1 MFNYFHEEI
10 SYNAKVM
17 YFVIVLFHIYHKYI
31 IGIYKY
37 MYSYTLIWKN
47 LSYIDFIFF
56 FQFPTFYIAFS
67 ILNVKLYETI
77 Y

>member
-1 MFNYFHEEI
+1 
-10 SYNAKVM
+10 M
-17 YFVIVLFHIYHKYI
+17 YFVVVMFHTYHKYI

-67 ILNVKLYETI
+67 ILKVKLYETI
-77 Y
+77 YWEGTLLKCYSELL